1 MKHLPEHFASMCFG
15 EKAMEKFLNEGLREA
30 LRRTVEQGVPMEP
43 WVADEIAAAMKNW
56 AIEKGATHYTHW
68 FQPMTGITAEKH
80 ESFLMPDGRGG
91 AIMDFSGKELIKGE
105 PDASSFPTGGQRST
119 FEARGYTAWDPTSF
133 AFIKDNTLCI
143 PTAFCSY
150 GGEALDK
157 KTPLLRS
164 LDALNA
170 ACLRML
176 RLFGQE
182 RGHVW
187 PAVGDEQEYFLVDR
201 EIYNQ
206 RKDLVYTGRTLFG
219 AKPPKGQE
227 LSDHYFGSIPSRV
240 SAFMA
245 ELNDELWAL
254 GIPAH
259 TEHNEGA
266 PAQHELAPVYEK
278 CSLAVDH
285 NQLIMDRMRVIAQRH
300 NLACLLHEKPFAGVN
315 GSGKHNNWSLLT
327 DQGENLL
334 SPRGGDMERSRFLTF
349 FIAFIAAADDYQDL
363 LRISVADAGNDH
375 RLGGHEAPPAI
386 VSIYV
391 GEELEYILGAVER
404 GEVVTPIKAGSV
416 QTGALTLPAIPR
428 DTSDRNRTS
437 PIAFTGNKFE
447 FRMLGASQSAA
458 DCNTM
463 LNTAVADTLNRMADE
478 LEGAEDFEKALRAL
492 LAKMMSQ
499 HKRIIFSG
507 NNYDDA
513 WVEEAQR
520 RGLSNYRSTAEAI
533 PQLTAEK
540 NVALFSRCGVMS
552 PGEVMACRDIYL
564 DTYCKRLN
572 IEAQVMTE
580 MVRTDILPAVIHFE
594 KLLAETISAKEALDI
609 QSPAEEK
616 LLRRISELCGELFG
630 RCEKLDEAILE
641 DMPADPVARAGYFR
655 DVVFADMQS
664 LRAVADE
671 LETLVGK
678 KHWPFPSYGRLLYRL

>member
-1 MKHLPEHFASMCFG
+1 MKHLPEQFAAMCFG
-15 EKAMEKFLNEGLREA
+15 EKVMSERLDERVREA
-30 LRRTVEQGVPMEP
+30 LRSTVEQGVPMEP
-43 WVADEIAAAMKNW
+43 WVAEAVAAAMKDW

-80 ESFLMPDGRGG
+80 ESFLMPDGQGG

-105 PDASSFPTGGQRST
+105 PDASSFPSGGLRAT

-133 AFIKDNTLCI
+133 AFIKDGVLCI

-176 RLFGQE
+176 RLLGQE

-240 SAFMA
+240 AAFMA
-245 ELNDELWAL
+245 ELNEELWAL

-285 NQLIMDRMRVIAQRH
+285 NQLIMDRMRVVAKRH
-300 NLACLLHEKPFAGVN
+300 GLACLLHEKPFAGVN

-334 SPRGGDMERSRFLTF
+334 SPRGDAMERNRFLTF
-349 FIAFIAAADDYQDL
+349 FIAFLAAADDYQDL

-386 VSIYV
+386 VSVYV
-391 GEELEYILGAVER
+391 GAELEYILAAVER
-404 GEVVTPIKAGSV
+404 GEVVNPGEADSLT
-416 QTGALTLPAIPR
+416 TGTLVLPAIPR

-458 DCNTM
+458 DCNTV
-463 LNTAVADTLNRMADE
+463 LNTAVADTLNRMATE
-478 LEGAEDFEKALRAL
+478 LEGSEDFESALRAL
-492 LAKMMSQ
+492 LARMMGE
-499 HKRIIFSG
+499 HKRILFSG
-507 NNYDDA
+507 NNYG
-513 WVEEAQR
+513 EEWLAEAER
-520 RGLSNYRSTAEAI
+520 RGLSHFRSSAEAI
-533 PQLTAEK
+533 PQLTARK
-540 NVALFSRCGVMS
+540 NEALFSRCGVMS
-552 PGEVMACRDIYL
+552 PGELRACRDIYL

-580 MVRTDILPAVIHFE
+580 MVRTDILPAVIHYE
-594 KLLAETISAKEALDI
+594 KLLAETIGAKETLAI
-609 QSPAEEK
+609 SSPAEEK
-616 LLRRISELCGELFG
+616 LLGRISSLCGALYE
-630 RCEKLDEAILE
+630 RCEKLDEAIAAEL
-641 DMPADPVARAGYFR
+641 PPNPVDKAGYFR

-678 KHWPFPSYGRLLYRL
+678 KHWPFPSYGRLLYRV

>member
-1 MKHLPEHFASMCFG
+1 MNCFPENFASMCFG
-15 EKAMEKFLNEGLREA
+15 EKAMEEHLSPETREA

-43 WVADEIAAAMKNW
+43 QVADAVAAGMKQW
-56 AIEKGATHYTHW
+56 AIGKGATHYTHW

-80 ESFLMPDGRGG
+80 ESFLMPDGHG
-91 AIMDFSGKELIKGE
+91 AALMDFSGKELIKGE

-164 LDALNA
+164 LDCLNA
-170 ACLRML
+170 AALRML
-176 RLFGQE
+176 KLFGME

-201 EIYNQ
+201 EIYRE

-227 LSDHYFGSIPSRV
+227 LSDHYFGTIPSRV

-245 ELNDELWAL
+245 ELNRELWAL

-278 CSLAVDH
+278 CTLAVDH
-285 NQLIMDRMRVIAQRH
+285 NQLIMDRMRVVAERH

-315 GSGKHNNWSLLT
+315 GSGKHNNWSLMT
-327 DQGENLL
+327 DRGENLL
-334 SPRGGDMERSRFLTF
+334 SPRGDTPERSRFLTF

-391 GEELEYILGAVER
+391 GEELEYILDAVER
-404 GEVVTPIKAGSV
+404 GEVVTPVKAGSV
-416 QTGALTLPAIPR
+416 QTGALALPAIPR

-463 LNTAVADTLNRMADE
+463 INTAVADTLNRMAEE
-478 LEGAEDFEKALRAL
+478 LEQAEDFETALHRL
-492 LAKMMSQ
+492 LARMVAQ
-499 HKRIIFSG
+499 HKRIIFGG
-507 NNYDDA
+507 NNYDEA
-513 WVEEAQR
+513 WVEEAAR
-520 RGLSNYRSTAEAI
+520 RGLSNYRSSAEAI
-533 PQLTAEK
+533 PQLTAGK
-540 NVALFSRCGVMS
+540 NTELFRRCGVMS
-552 PGEVMACRDIYL
+552 PGELMACRDIYL

-572 IEAQVMTE
+572 IEAHVMTE

-594 KLLAETISAKEALDI
+594 KMLAETIGAKEALDI
-609 QSPAEEK
+609 RSPAEET
-616 LLRRISELCGELFG
+616 LLKRISELCGELFT
-630 RCEKLDEAILE
+630 RCEKLDAAVSEE
-641 DMPADPVARAGYFR
+641 MPEDPVQKAAYFR